1 MAGFGWSLSIGFIG
15 TFAVLNAIGFAMV
28 LASATP
34 KRSAVPVHGGS
45 Q

>member
-1 MAGFGWSLSIGFIG
+1 MAGFGWILSIGFIG
-15 TFAVLNAIGFAMV
+15 SFVVLNAIWFAMV

-34 KRSAVPVHGGS
+34 KRSAAPVHGDS